1 MNITLAS
8 TGPQLFPA
16 KRRYQKTAVRRS
28 VCWFSRALV
37 LLQPIITLVIEKI
50 VLKRRHPLCPFMS
63 AVKKGLFTK

>member
-28 VCWFSRALV
+28 VCWLSRAPAYVLV
-37 LLQPIITLVIEKI
+37 EFSDQIKTFK
-50 VLKRRHPLCPFMS
+50 F
-63 AVKKGLFTK
+63 